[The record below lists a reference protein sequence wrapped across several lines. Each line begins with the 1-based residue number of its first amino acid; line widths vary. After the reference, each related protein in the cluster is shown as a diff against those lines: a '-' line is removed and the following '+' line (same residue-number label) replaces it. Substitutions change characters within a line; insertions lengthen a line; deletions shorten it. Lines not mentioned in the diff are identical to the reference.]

1 MHFWVSAT
9 RGGCHGRP
17 LLSKKN
23 RHELVHASVGKEEI
37 RGVGEKRRRRHD
49 GVLFLAKEI
58 EKALA
63 DFSARHGAIR
73 LAWPSNG

>member
-1 MHFWVSAT
+1 
-9 RGGCHGRP
+9 
-17 LLSKKN
+17 
-23 RHELVHASVGKEEI
+23 
-37 RGVGEKRRRRHD
+37 
-49 GVLFLAKEI
+49 VLFLAKAI